1 MTPSAFGASGGAV
14 TGAKPLSSGD
24 DRGPSAAGST
34 VPATT
39 PSGAGSTVPATTP
52 SASAASS
59 SGINGGGPAVGVG
72 TGEGAVLG
80 GEGAVLSGEGAVLGG
95 EGAVLGG
102 EGAVL
107 GVGAGEE
114 FARMCARAALC
125 GGPFAHELT

>member
-1 MTPSAFGASGGAV
+1 
-14 TGAKPLSSGD
+14 
-24 DRGPSAAGST
+24 

-95 EGAVLGG
+95 EGAVLG
-102 EGAVL
+102 
-107 GVGAGEE
+107 VGAGEE